1 MSARQRA
8 RYIARRQELLELEAD
23 VQRAE
28 LAATFA
34 RWEQR
39 RVLTWVT
46 GTGRLLLRALKSPRV
61 RWLVIAAALRAFRRK
76 A

>member
-1 MSARQRA
+1 MSGRERA
-8 RYIARRQELLELEAD
+8 RRIARRQELLELEAE

-39 RVLTWVT
+39 RPLAWAVGAGWT
-46 GTGRLLLRALKSPRV
+46 LLQALKSPRV
-61 RWLVIAAALRAFRRK
+61 RWLAAAAVLRAFKRRS
-76 A
+76 

>member
-1 MSARQRA
+1 MSARQRT
-8 RYIARRQELLELEAD
+8 RYIARRQELLELEAE

-39 RVLTWVT
+39 RMLAWAT
-46 GTGRLLLRALKSPRV
+46 GAGQALLRALKSPRV
-61 RWLVIAAALRAFRRK
+61 RWLVMAAVLRAFRRRS
-76 A
+76 

>member
-8 RYIARRQELLELEAD
+8 RYIARRQQLLELEAD

-39 RVLTWVT
+39 RMLTWAT
-46 GTGRLLLRALKSPRV
+46 GAGRVLLRALKSPRV
-61 RWLVIAAALRAFRRK
+61 RWLVIAAVLRAFRRK